1 MFRNALFPDSTN
13 VTAKPHPHRH
23 THAQMGA
30 HIRTFKVQ
38 IERMLSSS
46 ERCMHWNVVLLSLH
60 VLLACPL
67 ILHISAIS
75 FTLILFCI
83 YSIITPMKKM
93 RHSVASCC
101 DAQISCKTHLP
112 VNLYHEFQP
121 AHSSL
126 FFLFSPSVCISKSAS
141 KEGTVCMDSVS
152 VQTTV
157 RNCLLL
163 SVSVENKSSFT
174 TCTPNEPASI
184 YELLPEHLPF
194 ENING
199 HMKKTRTAKNR
210 HKKSGTGKNMF
221 TSQHWKKNPFFHLI
235 WHIKGNCT
243 DVEPL

>member
-1 MFRNALFPDSTN
+1 MFRNDLFPDSTN
-13 VTAKPHPHRH
+13 ATAKPHPHRH

-38 IERMLSSS
+38 IERMPSS
-46 ERCMHWNVVLLSLH
+46 SLH

-75 FTLILFCI
+75 FTLILFCV
-83 YSIITPMKKM
+83 YSIITPTKKI
-93 RHSVASCC
+93 RHSVVSCC
-101 DAQISCKTHLP
+101 DVQISCKTHLP

-126 FFLFSPSVCISKSAS
+126 FFSFFPLCVYQQVCKQ
-141 KEGTVCMDSVS
+141 GRYRVDSVS

-157 RNCLLL
+157 RNCLLV

-199 HMKKTRTAKNR
+199 HMKKNKNR
-210 HKKSGTGKNMF
+210 QKSSQKKTHRREYVHI
-221 TSQHWKKNPFFHLI
+221 TTLKKNNLSFI
-235 WHIKGNCT
+235 
-243 DVEPL
+243 

>member
-1 MFRNALFPDSTN
+1 MFRNDLFPDSTN
-13 VTAKPHPHRH
+13 ATAKPHPHRH

-46 ERCMHWNVVLLSLH
+46 LH

-75 FTLILFCI
+75 FTLIWFCV
-83 YSIITPMKKM
+83 YSIITPTKKI
-93 RHSVASCC
+93 RHSVVSCC
-101 DAQISCKTHLP
+101 DVQISCKTHLP

-126 FFLFSPSVCISKSAS
+126 SFSFFPLCVYQQVCKQ
-141 KEGTVCMDSVS
+141 GRYRVDSVS

-157 RNCLLL
+157 RNCLLV

-174 TCTPNEPASI
+174 TCTTNEPASI

-199 HMKKTRTAKNR
+199 HMKKNKNR
-210 HKKSGTGKNMF
+210 QKSSQKKTHRREYVHI
-221 TSQHWKKNPFFHLI
+221 TTLKKNNLSFI
-235 WHIKGNCT
+235 
-243 DVEPL
+243 

>member
-1 MFRNALFPDSTN
+1 MFRNDLFPDSTN
-13 VTAKPHPHRH
+13 ATAKPHPHRH

-38 IERMLSSS
+38 IERMPSS
-46 ERCMHWNVVLLSLH
+46 SLH

-75 FTLILFCI
+75 FTLILFCV
-83 YSIITPMKKM
+83 YSIITPTKKI
-93 RHSVASCC
+93 RHSVVSCC
-101 DAQISCKTHLP
+101 DVQISCKTHLP

-126 FFLFSPSVCISKSAS
+126 FFPFFPLCVYQQVCKQ
-141 KEGTVCMDSVS
+141 GRYRVDSVS

-157 RNCLLL
+157 RNCLLV

-199 HMKKTRTAKNR
+199 HMKKNKNR
-210 HKKSGTGKNMF
+210 QKSSQKKTHRREYVHI
-221 TSQHWKKNPFFHLI
+221 TTLKKNNLSFI
-235 WHIKGNCT
+235 
-243 DVEPL
+243 

>member
-1 MFRNALFPDSTN
+1 MFRNDLFPDSTN
-13 VTAKPHPHRH
+13 ATAKPHPHRH
-23 THAQMGA
+23 THARMGA

-38 IERMLSSS
+38 IERMPSS
-46 ERCMHWNVVLLSLH
+46 SLH

-75 FTLILFCI
+75 FTLIWFCV
-83 YSIITPMKKM
+83 YSIITPTKKI
-93 RHSVASCC
+93 RHSVVSCC
-101 DAQISCKTHLP
+101 DVQISCKTHLP

-126 FFLFSPSVCISKSAS
+126 SFSFFPLCVYQQVCKQ
-141 KEGTVCMDSVS
+141 GRYRVDSVS

-157 RNCLLL
+157 RNCLLV

-184 YELLPEHLPF
+184 YELLPEHLSF

-199 HMKKTRTAKNR
+199 HMKKNKNR
-210 HKKSGTGKNMF
+210 QKSSQKKTHRREYVHI
-221 TSQHWKKNPFFHLI
+221 TTLKKTTFLSSDL
-235 WHIKGNCT
+235 T
-243 DVEPL
+243 